1 MEHNDNWKFFKEIDF
16 TDDSVIKYNVDT
28 RDFHVSCMKA
38 EDIDSEFDTAKIE
51 KYSDRFFHTSDEV
64 IDLLDRY
71 FIESGGRVKWRFFSL
86 EGIDNWS
93 MKYIRIRRTPH
104 GLVVCN
110 EDNRDLRKDILEN
123 KVNQEHLS
131 AH

>member
-1 MEHNDNWKFFKEIDF
+1 MQDNWKFFKEVDF
-16 TDDSVIKYNVDT
+16 TDESIIKYNVDT

-38 EDIDSEFDTAKIE
+38 EDLDSKFDTTKLE
-51 KYSDRFFHTSDEV
+51 NYPERFFHTPDDV
-64 IDLLDRY
+64 LDLLDRY

-86 EGIDNWS
+86 EKIDNWS
-93 MKYIRIRRTPH
+93 MKYIRIRRTSY

-110 EDNRDLRKDILEN
+110 EDNRALRKDILAN